1 MPTQTFFNLPETKQQ
16 VIIEKSIEQ
25 FANHSYEAVSIS
37 RIVQEAKIAK
47 GSFYQYF
54 EGKEDLYLYLV
65 DIGIAKQKSFIENA
79 NLPAIENGFFLYLR
93 ALLKTVFDFQLNY
106 PHFTQILFRNPHYG
120 DIPFR
125 DEVFRRTKAVSIAFI
140 KEKIEYAIEIGQLP
154 KYINP
159 DIVAFMIVT
168 LGNELRQFIPR
179 YLGIKVQKLV
189 KEDTPLNITAINQTL
204 DDFVTTL
211 EKGIGK
217 D

>member
-1 MPTQTFFNLPETKQQ
+1 MPTQTFFNLSQTKQK
-16 VIIEKSIEQ
+16 IIIAKSLKQ

-37 RIVQEAKIAK
+37 KIVQEAKIAK

-65 DIGIAKQKSFIENA
+65 EIGINKQKSFIENA
-79 NLPAIENGFFLYLR
+79 HLPPIEDGFFPYLR
-93 ALLKTVFDFQLNY
+93 GLLKTSLDFQLNY
-106 PHFTQILFRNPHYG
+106 PDFAQILFRNPHYG

-125 DEVFRRTKAVSIAFI
+125 DEVFRRTKAVSLAFI
-140 KEKIEYAIEIGQLP
+140 KEKIEDAIALRQLP
-154 KYINP
+154 QYVNP

-179 YLGIKVQKLV
+179 YLGIKVGKLV
-189 KEDTPLNITAINQTL
+189 KEDTPLDIIAINQTL

-217 D
+217 N

>member
-1 MPTQTFFNLPETKQQ
+1 MPTQTFFNLPEAKRQI
-16 VIIEKSIEQ
+16 IIEKSIAQ

-65 DIGIAKQKSFIENA
+65 DIGIAKQKFFMENA
-79 NLPAIENGFFLYLR
+79 DLPPIENGFFPYLR
-93 ALLKTVFDFQLNY
+93 ALLKTSLDFQLNNPDY
-106 PHFTQILFRNPHYG
+106 TQILFRNPHYG

-140 KEKIEYAIEIGQLP
+140 KEKIEYSIEIGQLP

-179 YLGIKVQKLV
+179 HLDIKINKLV
-189 KEDTPLNITAINQTL
+189 KEDTLLDVNAINKTL
-204 DDFVTTL
+204 DDFVNTL

>member
-1 MPTQTFFNLPETKQQ
+1 MPTQTFFNLSEAKQQ
-16 VIIEKSIEQ
+16 IIIEKSLQQ
-25 FANHSYEAVSIS
+25 FANHSYEVVSIS
-37 RIVQEAKIAK
+37 RIVLEAKIAK

-65 DIGIAKQKSFIENA
+65 DIGIAKQKSFMENA
-79 NLPAIENGFFLYLR
+79 DLPAIEDGFFPYLR
-93 ALLKTVFDFQLNY
+93 ALLKTALDFQLNHPY
-106 PHFTQILFRNPHYG
+106 FTQILFRNPHYG

-140 KEKIEYAIEIGQLP
+140 KEKIEYSIEIGQLP

-168 LGNELRQFIPR
+168 MGNELRQFIPR